1 MTSLAFLVLSRSILN
16 LHNFKERKM
25 AKKAAKKND
34 RDVLVVASKVREY
47 IKSKKCNTSGEF
59 IGELSNTVYGVID
72 KAINRAQ
79 GNNRKTVQAKDA

>member
-1 MTSLAFLVLSRSILN
+1 
-16 LHNFKERKM
+16 M

-79 GNNRKTVQAKDA
+79 ENNRKTVQAKDA

>member
-1 MTSLAFLVLSRSILN
+1 
-16 LHNFKERKM
+16 M
-25 AKKAAKKND
+25 AKKAAKKKD

-47 IKSKKCNTSGEF
+47 VKSKKCNTSGEF

-79 GNNRKTVQAKDA
+79 RNNRKTVQAKDA